1 MSYTTQEYDSQP
13 GAKRRRSSVGYG
25 GRSYVP
31 RGPKYVAPVARYRK
45 KVPKSVRSYVR
56 SAISRSLETKRA
68 FVNASNAN
76 VYADITSGVCYSC
89 VPAIGQGTTQGT
101 RTGNCIELKSVTL
114 RMMVMAQLSAA
125 APLYCD
131 IYVFRRKPNAVITTI
146 DQNFLQAGSTS
157 IGYDGDVYAYSGLLA
172 VNDDLYEGLYKR
184 RVKIWNPN
192 NTANQGVQASIDPTF
207 SLVIDV
213 GKYMKKK
220 VMYNDATTTP
230 TSDDVYFAV
239 ATTYATG
246 ASSGGAVTATMTYV
260 LEAEY
265 TDA

>member
-13 GAKRRRSSVGYG
+13 GAKRRRSVGYG

-239 ATTYATG
+239 GTTYATG